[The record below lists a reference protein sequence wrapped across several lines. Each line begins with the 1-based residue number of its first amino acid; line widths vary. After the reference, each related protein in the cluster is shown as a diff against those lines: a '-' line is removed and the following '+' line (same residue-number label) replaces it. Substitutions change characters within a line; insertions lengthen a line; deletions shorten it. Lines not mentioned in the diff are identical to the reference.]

1 MLFTKPANMQK
12 RLDTK
17 LSVIDQEA
25 SRCEVIKQILSE
37 D

>member
-12 RLDTK
+12 RLSTK

-25 SRCEVIKQILSE
+25 SRCEVIKQILQE